1 MKTNYYHS
9 LTIVGG
15 SGFIGKSII
24 DSFNNKLLQKHRI
37 NKLNI
42 ICRKKFKIKEKLN
55 LKKIKIFYKDVGK
68 TKKIPKS
75 DYYIYAAESTNIS
88 DYKKNNITKTHL
100 KSIKNFIK
108 LVSHYNNAKVLYIS
122 SGSVNNFK
130 SKKISNGYKNLY
142 TKLKILSEKEI
153 KKLKKYNIKT
163 SIARCYTFIGRHLP
177 LNKHYAVGNFL
188 YDAKYKSKITLKKRM
203 KVIRSYMYADDMVE
217 WLISIIKNSK
227 KKTIV
232 YNVGSDETIELYK
245 LAEKI
250 AKLFKNKVKITCQTY
265 DTKKV
270 DKYVPIIRKTKN
282 DLKIKIL
289 YNLNKSL
296 KKSLKFF

>member
-88 DYKKNNITKTHL
+88 DYKNNITKTHL

-108 LVSHYNNAKVLYIS
+108 LVSHIIMQSSLY
-122 SGSVNNFK
+122 
-130 SKKISNGYKNLY
+130 
-142 TKLKILSEKEI
+142 
-153 KKLKKYNIKT
+153 
-163 SIARCYTFIGRHLP
+163 
-177 LNKHYAVGNFL
+177 
-188 YDAKYKSKITLKKRM
+188 
-203 KVIRSYMYADDMVE
+203 
-217 WLISIIKNSK
+217 
-227 KKTIV
+227 
-232 YNVGSDETIELYK
+232 
-245 LAEKI
+245 
-250 AKLFKNKVKITCQTY
+250 
-265 DTKKV
+265 
-270 DKYVPIIRKTKN
+270 
-282 DLKIKIL
+282 
-289 YNLNKSL
+289 
-296 KKSLKFF
+296 

>member
-100 KSIKNFIK
+100 KSIKNFSHIIIMQK
-108 LVSHYNNAKVLYIS
+108 FSILVQDQLI
-122 SGSVNNFK
+122 
-130 SKKISNGYKNLY
+130 
-142 TKLKILSEKEI
+142 ILSP
-153 KKLKKYNIKT
+153 KKL
-163 SIARCYTFIGRHLP
+163 AM
-177 LNKHYAVGNFL
+177 
-188 YDAKYKSKITLKKRM
+188 D
-203 KVIRSYMYADDMVE
+203 
-217 WLISIIKNSK
+217 
-227 KKTIV
+227 
-232 YNVGSDETIELYK
+232 
-245 LAEKI
+245 
-250 AKLFKNKVKITCQTY
+250 
-265 DTKKV
+265 
-270 DKYVPIIRKTKN
+270 
-282 DLKIKIL
+282 IKI
-289 YNLNKSL
+289 YIQN
-296 KKSLKFF
+296 